1 MAYIL
6 FVKIITLHWCSSPR
20 CRPFFWNVKA
30 MYEQKTVGLRQHHCR
45 RCGKAVCDYCSSKR
59 SILTDKGHEYPVRW
73 VEDIVYILKQLIDI
87 MHRVCEEC
95 YISIKEGEKK
105 PLANFFDTRSSNI
118 FLCGTLNWQTSEC
131 FRNVVKHL
139 HFDASRCLLASV
151 GQDNVIKLW
160 QMREV
165 LEGQRMTGP

>member
-1 MAYIL
+1 
-6 FVKIITLHWCSSPR
+6 
-20 CRPFFWNVKA
+20 

-73 VEDIVYILKQLIDI
+73 DKDIFSVLSSLFSQNTF
-87 MHRVCEEC
+87 HRVCEEC
-95 YISIKEGEKK
+95 HISIKEGEKK
-105 PLANFFDTRSSNI
+105 PLANFFDTRWRNSTAKRS
-118 FLCGTLNWQTSEC
+118 LREKAKLC

-165 LEGQRMTGP
+165 LSGQRMTGP